1 MSVKHRVVLAKVAIV
16 IIAVL
21 VVLLAV
27 VNDFVLVEA
36 FPSTA
41 YALPLIIAVAALAI
55 RALNVHSGRLSLR
68 NEICS
73 TVENIN
79 AFMDEEF
86 VLLNDS
92 LNQIRDLAQ
101 DAVFNLTKNL
111 YRLSNHVN
119 TQKEVFQDL
128 MNICISP
135 QVIEN
140 LKAEGKDETYLEGI
154 ARIVRQLVSVSKDM
168 ASDPTCSEDDVVE
181 AVNSIEATLS
191 QYLAEL
197 SDSSSKELGNAV
209 RSLQFEDIVTQLVG
223 EARSQLKE
231 IGELSNDLGVEV
243 RKLRLEEHVSLEVAY
258 KVVQQIQ
265 KDIVV
270 YADRARVIRKPNIE
284 QTSLT
289 EGTVEF
295 FSLESQAIND

>member
-1 MSVKHRVVLAKVAIV
+1 MSVKHRVVLAKVALA
-16 IIAVL
+16 IIAGL
-21 VVLLAV
+21 VALLAV
-27 VNDFVLVEA
+27 VNDFILVEA

-41 YALPLIIAVAALAI
+41 YTLPLIIAVAALTI
-55 RALNVHSGRLSLR
+55 RAIDVHGGRESLR

-79 AFMDEEF
+79 TFMDEEF
-86 VLLNDS
+86 VLLNGS
-92 LNQIRDLAQ
+92 LNQIRNLAQ

-140 LKAEGKDETYLEGI
+140 LKAEGRDETYLEGI
-154 ARIVRQLVSVSKDM
+154 AKIVRQLVSVSKDM
-168 ASDPTCSEDDVVE
+168 VSDPADSEDDVVE
-181 AVNSIEATLS
+181 VVNSIEATLS
-191 QYLAEL
+191 QYLSEL

-243 RKLRLEEHVSLEVAY
+243 SKLRLEEHVSLEVAY
-258 KVVQQIQ
+258 KVVEQIQ
-265 KDIVV
+265 RDIVV
-270 YADRARVIRKPNIE
+270 YADRARVIRKPNID
-284 QTSLT
+284 QSSLT

-295 FSLESQAIND
+295 FSPESQAISD

>member
-1 MSVKHRVVLAKVAIV
+1 MSVKHRVFWAMVALAIIAGLVAI
-16 IIAVL
+16 
-21 VVLLAV
+21 LAV
-27 VNDFVLVEA
+27 VNDFILVEA
-36 FPSTA
+36 FPSTV
-41 YALPLIIAVAALAI
+41 YTLPLIVAVVALAI
-55 RALNVHSGRLSLR
+55 RAVNAHGGRESLR

-79 AFMDEEF
+79 TFMDEEF
-86 VLLNDS
+86 VLLNGS
-92 LNQIRDLAQ
+92 LNQIRNLAQ

-135 QVIEN
+135 QVIKN
-140 LKAEGKDETYLEGI
+140 FKAEGKDETYLEGI
-154 ARIVRQLVSVSKDM
+154 AKIVRQLVSVSKDM
-168 ASDPTCSEDDVVE
+168 VSDPAGSEDDVVE
-181 AVNSIEATLS
+181 VVNSIEATLA
-191 QYLAEL
+191 QYLSEL

-243 RKLRLEEHVSLEVAY
+243 SKLRLEEHVSLEVAY
-258 KVVQQIQ
+258 RVVQQIQ

-270 YADRARVIRKPNIE
+270 YADRARVIRKPNID
-284 QTSLT
+284 QSSLT

-295 FSLESQAIND
+295 FSPESQAISD